1 MSYEEGGRR
10 RRKSH
15 KGGRKQK
22 RLHGKG
28 FFDTIKKGFN
38 LVKDNMGNLK
48 KGYDF
53 VRDNALVSK
62 GLSQANKIA
71 SAMGKDGI
79 ADKLGEFES
88 NVKSYGFGRRRR
100 QGGRGLFDFLNN
112 IPIVGSMASGM
123 LNGLTGGRRRRLHG
137 RGDIEQHGEGMF
149 DILGNL
155 RSLIP
160 IASSLMGGR
169 RRKHHGGGLN
179 MAGGGGHTWGNQEYP
194 NNYSEKGLHGGS
206 LHLAGEGSGRFGRI
220 NRGHSKMVHH

>member
-10 RRKSH
+10 RKS
-15 KGGRKQK
+15 GGRKQK

-53 VRDNALVSK
+53 VRENALVSK
-62 GLSQANKIA
+62 GLSQAGKIA
-71 SAMGKDGI
+71 NAMGKSGI
-79 ADKLGEFES
+79 ADKLGEYES
-88 NVKSYGFGRRRR
+88 NVKSYGYGRRRR

-137 RGDIEQHGEGMF
+137 RGDEEQHGEGMF
-149 DILGNL
+149 DMLGNL

-169 RRKHHGGGLN
+169 HRKHHGGGLN
-179 MAGGGGHTWGNQEYP
+179 MAGSGHTWGNQEYP

-206 LHLAGEGSGRFGRI
+206 LRLAGEGSGRFGRI
-220 NRGHSKMVHH
+220 PRGHSKMVHH